1 MLDLFFIKWV
11 TKMQPSSNL
20 IEDHPQLSHN
30 RHPVDG
36 ALVGVGS
43 LWPIVSR

>member
-1 MLDLFFIKWV
+1 MLVLLLIEWV
-11 TKMQPSSNL
+11 TKMQLGSNL
-20 IEDHPQLSHN
+20 VENHPQLNHK

-43 LWPIVSR
+43 LWSIVSR